1 MASQILL
8 VVALAVGLAANVYT
22 AAMAA
27 SGLHM
32 AVNAAVGLGIAAL
45 AYRDRREL
53 IASGAVKSAVASST
67 ARHMG
72 YVWIWGA
79 LGFLAIYTSVLSWHE
94 WWHFC
99 LGFAAIGAL
108 CLYFATSLRRDAD
121 SGKEDASLLQIA
133 RYLTIGQL
141 VGMVVTII
149 GLILDDK
156 MPRDVSKPDWAANNI
171 CFFGA
176 VALALISINA
186 LRSGGAKTEA
196 HA

>member
-1 MASQILL
+1 MAAQILL
-8 VVALAVGLAANVYT
+8 VLIFAAGLAASVYT
-22 AAMAA
+22 AAMTA
-27 SGLHM
+27 SPAHM
-32 AVNAAVGLGIAAL
+32 LVNAVVGLLIFAF
-45 AYRDRREL
+45 AYRERAAL

-72 YVWIWGA
+72 YVWLWGA
-79 LGFLAIYTSVLSWHE
+79 LGFLAIYTTVMSWHE

-108 CLYFATSLRRDAD
+108 CLYFSITLRRDAD
-121 SGKEDASLLQIA
+121 AGREDASLLQIA
-133 RYLTIGQL
+133 RYLTIAQL
-141 VGMVVTII
+141 VGMIATIV
-149 GLILDDK
+149 GLILDNK
-156 MPRDVSKPDWAANNI
+156 MPRTVAEPDWAANNI

-186 LRSGGAKTEA
+186 LRSGAKTEA